1 MTEDNAWDRLFECLQ
16 AQPRRRLLTGLAACH
31 PTETVHFTELRGDES
46 APGTPIHAEY
56 VHIHL
61 PRLAAAG
68 YIAWDEQSHEISQGP
83 RFEEIEPFLEL
94 VQTHSERLPDGWV

>member
-1 MTEDNAWDRLFECLQ
+1 MVINPATKNQ
-16 AQPRRRLLTGLAACH
+16 YIILTGLAACQ
-31 PTETVHFTELRGDES
+31 PTEAVHFTELRADES

-68 YIAWDEQSHEISQGP
+68 YIVWEEQSHEISQGP
-83 RFEEIEPFLEL
+83 RFEEIESFPEL
-94 VQTHSERLPDGWV
+94 VQTHSECLPNGWV